1 MMWIAAEGN
10 SGFREPLRLPA
21 GVGATNLPGYRVE
34 TLEWT
39 EALVLGSAGDF
50 WPGSEGRA

>member
-10 SGFREPLRLPA
+10 NVLREPGRLPA
-21 GVGATNLPGYRVE
+21 GIGATNLPGYRVE
-34 TLEWT
+34 TLDWT
-39 EALVLGSAGDF
+39 EALVLGSAGDS